1 MGIAEEIAAFEQR
14 LEELIRAYEQ
24 YFQGTEPREP
34 LKLLEEVEQAARRY
48 AGTSIANT
56 MVKFKFN
63 SVVARLNSYKQHWSR
78 ILRQIDEG
86 RYPRDRMRMKLHQKV
101 AGGQARSDAPTSSPP
116 TRNEIDDVYQK
127 YLSARKSCNL
137 QTDTMAPEKLKETL
151 EKQRDALQKKHN
163 CNDIEFRVVIEDG
176 KPKIKARPKG

>member
-1 MGIAEEIAAFEQR
+1 MGIAEEIAAFEQK

-34 LKLLEEVEQAARRY
+34 LKLLEDVEQTARRY
-48 AGTSIANT
+48 AGTSITNT
-56 MVKFKFN
+56 MAKFKYN
-63 SVVARLNSYKQHWSR
+63 SLVARLNSYKQHWGR

-86 RYPRDRMRMKLHQKV
+86 KYPRDRMRMKLRQQGPHQTK
-101 AGGQARSDAPTSSPP
+101 SDTPLPSHPMP
-116 TRNEIDDVYQK
+116 NDIDDVYQK

-137 QTDTMAPEKLKETL
+137 QTDTLAPEKLKETL
-151 EKQRDALQKKHN
+151 EKQRAALQQKHK

-176 KPKIKARPKG
+176 KPKIKARPKS